1 MQVHKQVH
9 YIIHRLYNYTYIA
22 KVLKLESGALY
33 AIAPALGSQQVRK
46 L

>member
-9 YIIHRLYNYTYIA
+9 YIIIGYTIIHIA